1 MRKPRFEL
9 FLSPMSMPRLLCNYT
24 VSEIRETVYSHAY
37 NSIHLKV
44 KIIHKKNPKVSLTD
58 EENLQFNLEVTQK
71 QKHLSII

>member
-9 FLSPMSMPRLLCNYT
+9 FLSPMSMPCLLCT
-24 VSEIRETVYSHAY
+24 IRETVYSHAY

-44 KIIHKKNPKVSLTD
+44 KIIHRKNPKVSLTV

-71 QKHLSII
+71 QKHLSIM